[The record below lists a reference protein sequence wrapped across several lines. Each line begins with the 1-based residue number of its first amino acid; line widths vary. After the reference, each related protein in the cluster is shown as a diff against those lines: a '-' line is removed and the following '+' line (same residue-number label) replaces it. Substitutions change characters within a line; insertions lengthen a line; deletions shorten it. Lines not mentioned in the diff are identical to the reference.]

1 MPCETSTNNEGK
13 TKKAR
18 EIFIKTKKKNKK
30 KRRKRG
36 AFFAR
41 FVISKRIINAPKNE
55 LSPGGMKGE
64 REGVVVVCEYSALWS
79 HLI

>member
-1 MPCETSTNNEGK
+1 MRGRKKSQ
-13 TKKAR
+13 TKR
-18 EIFIKTKKKNKK
+18 EIFIKTKKKTKK
-30 KRRKRG
+30 KRKPSVGIFRSLCHLKKKNN
-36 AFFAR
+36 F
-41 FVISKRIINAPKNE
+41 APKNE